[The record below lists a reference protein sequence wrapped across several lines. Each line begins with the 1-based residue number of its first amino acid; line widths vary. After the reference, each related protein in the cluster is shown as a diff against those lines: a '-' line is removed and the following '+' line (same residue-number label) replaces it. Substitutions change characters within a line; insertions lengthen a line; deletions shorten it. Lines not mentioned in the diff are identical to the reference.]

1 MSEGDGVAIS
11 NSRSIN
17 TSVLELVDECLI
29 VIGSHRGPA
38 AVTAKVR
45 VSRDSAKKI
54 ELFFEFAAPKFGSFK
69 KTPYLCSVRMSS
81 EGANDLLL

>member
-1 MSEGDGVAIS
+1 MGEGDGVAIG
-11 NSRSIN
+11 NSGSID
-17 TSVLELVDECLI
+17 TSTQELVDKSLI
-29 VIGSHRGPA
+29 VIGSHGRPA

-81 EGANDLLL
+81 EGAK